1 MEYELDHHRS
11 SGQSS
16 HVGNDSSN
24 NDNGSNETITG
35 IEQQSLHPA
44 DSGLHAYLFLLSSFI
59 LEALI
64 WGFAFTF
71 GIFQQYYSTHPPFN
85 KDVSNIAVIGTCSMG
100 IIYIL
105 SPLVFGLLLGFPK
118 LKRYSS
124 AFGLCVMVP
133 ALLGSSFANT
143 TTQLLVSQGIAYA
156 IGASFAYAPLILF
169 MEEWFVKRRGF
180 AFGIMWAGTGVSG
193 VVLPLLMQWLIN
205 THGFRT
211 TLRVWSTVLLLLIGP
226 LLYFV
231 KPRIPIAQN
240 SSTRPF
246 NLKFLRNKSF
256 MIFQLGNILQALGF
270 FLPTIYLPTYAT
282 NTLGVNGVV
291 SSLTVIL
298 FNLASVFG
306 CIVMGAMV
314 DRYQA
319 TTCILL
325 STIGSTVSV
334 FLIWGLSSSLA
345 PLLIFCVVY
354 GIFAGSFSST
364 WPAIMREV
372 KNQESSV
379 EPAIVFAFLAAGRG
393 IGNVASGPLSDGLL
407 TGLPF
412 EGVLGGAYGSGYG
425 SLIVFTGVS
434 ALLGGL
440 SVLARPLKLL

>member
-1 MEYELDHHRS
+1 
-11 SGQSS
+11 
-16 HVGNDSSN
+16 
-24 NDNGSNETITG
+24 
-35 IEQQSLHPA
+35 
-44 DSGLHAYLFLLSSFI
+44 
-59 LEALI
+59 
-64 WGFAFTF
+64 
-71 GIFQQYYSTHPPFN
+71 
-85 KDVSNIAVIGTCSMG
+85 
-100 IIYIL
+100 
-105 SPLVFGLLLGFPK
+105 
-118 LKRYSS
+118 
-124 AFGLCVMVP
+124 
-133 ALLGSSFANT
+133 
-143 TTQLLVSQGIAYA
+143 
-156 IGASFAYAPLILF
+156 
-169 MEEWFVKRRGF
+169 
-180 AFGIMWAGTGVSG
+180 
-193 VVLPLLMQWLIN
+193 MQWLIT

-211 TLRVWSTVLLLLIGP
+211 TLRVWSTVLLVLIGP

-246 NLKFLRNKSF
+246 NLKFLRNRSF
-256 MIFQLGNILQALGF
+256 VIFQLGNVLQALGF

-298 FNLASVFG
+298 FNLSSVFG

-325 STIGSTVSV
+325 STIGSTISV
-334 FLIWGLSSSLA
+334 FLIWGFSLSLA

-364 WPAIMREV
+364 WPAIMREI
-372 KNQESSV
+372 KNQETSV

-407 TGLPF
+407 QGYPF

-440 SVLARPLKLL
+440 SVLARPLKLV

>member
-1 MEYELDHHRS
+1 
-11 SGQSS
+11 
-16 HVGNDSSN
+16 
-24 NDNGSNETITG
+24 
-35 IEQQSLHPA
+35 
-44 DSGLHAYLFLLSSFI
+44 
-59 LEALI
+59 
-64 WGFAFTF
+64 
-71 GIFQQYYSTHPPFN
+71 
-85 KDVSNIAVIGTCSMG
+85 
-100 IIYIL
+100 
-105 SPLVFGLLLGFPK
+105 
-118 LKRYSS
+118 
-124 AFGLCVMVP
+124 
-133 ALLGSSFANT
+133 
-143 TTQLLVSQGIAYA
+143 
-156 IGASFAYAPLILF
+156 
-169 MEEWFVKRRGF
+169 
-180 AFGIMWAGTGVSG
+180 
-193 VVLPLLMQWLIN
+193 MQWLIN

-211 TLRVWSTVLLLLIGP
+211 TLRVWSTVLLVLIGP

-246 NLKFLRNKSF
+246 NLKFLRNKTF

-325 STIGSTVSV
+325 STIGSTISV
-334 FLIWGLSSSLA
+334 FLIWGFSSSLT

-440 SVLARPLKLL
+440 SVLARPLKLV